1 MTADHDTL
9 TAADTSPGTG
19 GDAAGDAAGG
29 LIEDTG
35 IIGRRALV
43 AVQTF
48 EVGRLTSDPV
58 PFIPSTFVA
67 VTGRGPRGDSNGSG
81 KTTLLS
87 AVSLLTGDPQWR
99 LAGGGQAAAGLLF
112 EPNKGGTTAEQY
124 DSAGRG
130 YIVGLFA
137 DPDGSDPV
145 TVWMRI
151 NTASPYL
158 RVRWADGVHLVTGDT
173 DRERHHNADDVWNK
187 LDGSAEVGPA
197 RYASRLYGENPRCL
211 AWVNERGT
219 KRSGPSLLKMDAG
232 AFSPAEVGREL
243 ITLSGRASLLDEDI
257 DQRRKLAAAA
267 DRLTEAQANHQR
279 ALAAE
284 EHELRAVDART
295 AARHQLAEAVADW
308 DAHWALGLTETAAR
322 LADLED
328 RLAALDAD
336 IAAADAAHTDAL
348 AQVARLDDPAQLR
361 NAETDARSARDAARG
376 RLTEAQA
383 DTDRVRGRLAE
394 LAAQR
399 DQLRADA
406 EAAHGATVDDATSR
420 LAQAESRLAELE
432 RTAGQRTQAADGAER
447 DAELAARGLG
457 GHAGPTLE
465 RLAAAGVDAASLA
478 DTTTAATTDPSASAD
493 WETALWPWKAAVV
506 VDAADL
512 PAARDAAAPGDI
524 IIAPTGPTGPNA
536 ADLPAGIT
544 AADPRA
550 VPFLHAV
557 ADGAVPDG
565 VTVIGGFPTPVIG
578 RAGIAEAART
588 AAEAARTEADH
599 AEEAVGAARA
609 ARTEAAAVL
618 TAARAAARLAKTEAA
633 ITDAETVAAGHAD
646 TLHALTVAADQAEE
660 AFLSVYGE
668 LAGWESERRRVEAAR
683 EHAASRLAELNKT
696 RLNTLTERHG
706 TPLDYWTAGWGRTIE
721 EAAAVAGN
729 DDRTAEAA
737 RSSANRALSDALTT
751 LGVTSTGE
759 GAPTR
764 ELAAALE
771 ERSEAARTRDA
782 DTATTTFAR
791 VTTELSRWLDLHAPT
806 DERRVGEITA
816 ERERRATALTNAE
829 TEHGAAT
836 QLLNEMHDGI
846 EAAIRARLNAI
857 SATLERLEQNHGGYG
872 ADLQIHC
879 TRPAGP
885 DDHWTWDVTPRYRR
899 APGGPLVSY
908 QTSANT
914 GQEKLF
920 SLHLVLAA
928 LFAAGSAHGQLLI
941 LDELGDSLGA
951 EHRNLVLDALASI
964 TTDTGLTVLA
974 TCQDDILPA
983 ASRVCSQLIY
993 LERPSG
999 ADLLNSPTR
1008 AQTTTTHP
1016 GIANLTA
1023 HLFAH
1028 TDT

>member
-1 MTADHDTL
+1 MTAEHDTL
-9 TAADTSPGTG
+9 TAGHDTVTG
-19 GDAAGDAAGG
+19 DDEGG
-29 LIEDTG
+29 LVEDTG

-58 PFIPSTFVA
+58 PLIPSTFVA

-137 DPDGSDPV
+137 DPDGSNPV

-158 RVRWADGVHLVTGDT
+158 RVRWADGVHLVAGDT

-197 RYASRLYGENPRCL
+197 RYAARLYGENPRCL

-243 ITLSGRASLLDEDI
+243 ITLSGRAALLDEDI

-295 AARHQLAEAVADW
+295 AARRQLAEAVADW

-336 IAAADAAHTDAL
+336 IAAADTAHTDAL

-361 NAETDARSARDAARG
+361 NAEADARSARDAARG

-420 LAQAESRLAELE
+420 LAHAETHLAELE
-432 RTAGQRTQAADGAER
+432 RTAGQRTQAAEGAER

-478 DTTTAATTDPSASAD
+478 DTTTADTSASTD

-512 PAARDAAAPGDI
+512 PAARPAAAPGDI
-524 IIAPTGPTGPNA
+524 IIAPAGPAGPNA

-578 RAGIAEAART
+578 RAGIAEAAR
-588 AAEAARTEADH
+588 AAAATARTEADH
-599 AEEAVGAARA
+599 AEEAVAAARA

-618 TAARAAARLAKTEAA
+618 AAARAAARLSKIEAA
-633 ITDAETVAAGHAD
+633 IADAETVAAGHTDA
-646 TLHALTVAADQAEE
+646 LQALTVAADQAEE
-660 AFLSVYGE
+660 AFLAVYGE

-683 EHAASRLAELNKT
+683 DHAASRLADLNKA
-696 RLNTLTERHG
+696 RLDTLSERHG
-706 TPLDYWTAGWGRTIE
+706 TPLDYWTAGWGRTAE
-721 EAAAVAGN
+721 EAAEVAAA

-737 RSSANRALSDALTT
+737 RSSANRALTDALTT

-791 VTTELSRWLDLHAPT
+791 VTTELARWLDLHAPT
-806 DERRVGEITA
+806 DERRVDEITT

-829 TEHGAAT
+829 TEHAAAT
-836 QLLNEMHDGI
+836 ALLNEMHDGI

-857 SATLERLEQNHGGYG
+857 SATLEHLEQTHGGYG

-928 LFAAGSAHGQLLI
+928 LFAAGTAHGQLLI

-1008 AQTTTTHP
+1008 AQTTAAHP

-1023 HLFAH
+1023 HLFA
-1028 TDT
+1028 DTST

>member
-9 TAADTSPGTG
+9 TADHDTRTG
-19 GDAAGDAAGG
+19 DGEGG
-29 LIEDTG
+29 LVEDTG

-58 PFIPSTFVA
+58 PLIPSTFVA

-137 DPDGSDPV
+137 HPDGSDPV

-158 RVRWADGVHLVTGDT
+158 RVRWADGVHLVAGDT

-197 RYASRLYGENPRCL
+197 RYAARLYGENPRCL

-295 AARHQLAEAVADW
+295 AARRQLAEAVADW

-361 NAETDARSARDAARG
+361 NAEADARSARDAARG

-420 LAQAESRLAELE
+420 LAQAESHLAELE
-432 RTAGQRTQAADGAER
+432 RTAGQRSQAAEGAER

-465 RLAAAGVDAASLA
+465 RLAAAGVDAVSLA
-478 DTTTAATTDPSASAD
+478 DTTTADTTTADTSASAD

-512 PAARDAAAPGDI
+512 PAARPAAAPGDI
-524 IIAPTGPTGPNA
+524 IIAPDGPAGPAA
-536 ADLPAGIT
+536 ADLPVGVT

-550 VPFLHAV
+550 VPFLHAI

-578 RAGIAEAART
+578 RAGIAEAARS
-588 AAEAARTEADH
+588 AATAARTEADH
-599 AEEAVGAARA
+599 AEEAVAAARA

-618 TAARAAARLAKTEAA
+618 AAARAAARLSKIEAA
-633 ITDAETVAAGHAD
+633 IADAETVAAGHAD
-646 TLHALTVAADQAEE
+646 TLQALTVAADQAEE
-660 AFLSVYGE
+660 AFLAVYGE

-683 EHAASRLAELNKT
+683 DHAASRLADLNKA

-706 TPLDYWTAGWGRTIE
+706 TPLDYWTAGWGRTAE
-721 EAAAVAGN
+721 EAAEVAAA

-737 RSSANRALSDALTT
+737 RSSANRALTDALTT

-782 DTATTTFAR
+782 DTATSTFAR

-806 DERRVGEITA
+806 DERRVDEITA
-816 ERERRATALTNAE
+816 ERERRTTALDNAE
-829 TEHGAAT
+829 TEHAAAT

-857 SATLERLEQNHGGYG
+857 SATLEHLEQNHGGYG

-928 LFAAGSAHGQLLI
+928 LFAAGTAHGQLLI

-1008 AQTTTTHP
+1008 AQTTAAHP

-1023 HLFAH
+1023 HLFA
-1028 TDT
+1028 DTST